1 MVHGACAGCGR
12 LKRLANGKWLLAV
25 WLGGLGVI
33 AVQDIFIIG
42 VGMTSFGRM
51 LDVDLKTMTRQ
62 ATEAAL
68 SDAGVEKSHLNA
80 AYFANVSQGHME
92 RQHMIRGEIAL
103 RSMGIGGIPVIN
115 VENAC
120 ASGSSAFN
128 SAVNFVMAGQG
139 DVALA
144 VGAEKMYSRDR
155 DLMFSV
161 FDSGWDVTMRDET
174 VARLAKMGEGVK
186 VPDGTMSSKPYSVF
200 MDVYA
205 AFSRFHM
212 KRFGTTRVQLAA
224 VAAKNHNHSIHNPQS
239 QYRNGYTVEEVLA
252 APPIAYPLTLP
263 MCAPISDGA
272 AAVVICNR
280 SGLARLGLDARRAV
294 GVLASVVL
302 SGADREPEEVEKHVS
317 ALAAKRAYEIAG
329 VGPEDVSV
337 AEVHDA
343 TAMGEIVQIEN
354 LGFCAFGDGGPISA
368 RGETRIGGR
377 IPVNPS
383 GGLESKG
390 HPIGATGLGQIC
402 ELVSQLRGE
411 AGPRQV
417 ADARIAIAENGG
429 GIHGIEEAVACITVL
444 GR

>member
-1 MVHGACAGCGR
+1 
-12 LKRLANGKWLLAV
+12 
-25 WLGGLGVI
+25 
-33 AVQDIFIIG
+33 
-42 VGMTSFGRM
+42 
-51 LDVDLKTMTRQ
+51 
-62 ATEAAL
+62 
-68 SDAGVEKSHLNA
+68 
-80 AYFANVSQGHME
+80 
-92 RQHMIRGEIAL
+92 
-103 RSMGIGGIPVIN
+103 
-115 VENAC
+115 
-120 ASGSSAFN
+120 
-128 SAVNFVMAGQG
+128 
-139 DVALA
+139 
-144 VGAEKMYSRDR
+144 
-155 DLMFSV
+155 MFSV
-161 FDSGWDVTMRDET
+161 FDSGWDVSARDET
-174 VARLAKMGEGVK
+174 VSRLARMGEGVK

-212 KRFGTTRVQLAA
+212 KRFGTTRTQLAA
-224 VAAKNHNHSIHNPQS
+224 VAAKNHNHSIHNPRS

-272 AAVVICNR
+272 AAVVICNK
-280 SGLARLGLDARRAV
+280 SGLARLALDARRAV
-294 GVLASVVL
+294 RVLASVVL

-329 VGPEDVSV
+329 VGPADVSV

-368 RGETRIGGR
+368 SGETSIGGR
-377 IPVNPS
+377 IPINPS

-417 ADARIAIAENGG
+417 DDARIAIAENGG